1 MTKTNINFTFT
12 VNPDATASIH
22 NDGIVILDVG
32 SGCVYTGNM
41 TGARIWRGVQRRL
54 PLDAIAEEISNE
66 YQIGQSTAC
75 EHVASFLA
83 ELERHSLI
91 EREESR

>member
-1 MTKTNINFTFT
+1 MTNINTNFTFT
-12 VNPDATASIH
+12 VNAQATVSIH
-22 NDGIVILDVG
+22 DDGIVILDVG
-32 SGCVYTGNM
+32 SGCMYTGNM
-41 TGARIWRGVQRRL
+41 TGGRIWRGVQQGL

-66 YQIGQSTAC
+66 YQIGQTTAC